1 MKRKIEENNFEE
13 ILMNKKLSFSDK
25 MMTIKN
31 MNVDELYDKL
41 YDKLYAYNTYFFI

>member
-31 MNVDELYDKL
+31 MNVSNALDTK
-41 YDKLYAYNTYFFI
+41 